1 VAVERKFSRSSET
14 QFALLPEVGVF
25 FQRANVES
33 VLEEIISAPMR
44 AEDYFVCAGVIS
56 L

>member
-25 FQRANVES
+25 FQRRTC

-44 AEDYFVCAGVIS
+44 SEDYFVCDGVIS